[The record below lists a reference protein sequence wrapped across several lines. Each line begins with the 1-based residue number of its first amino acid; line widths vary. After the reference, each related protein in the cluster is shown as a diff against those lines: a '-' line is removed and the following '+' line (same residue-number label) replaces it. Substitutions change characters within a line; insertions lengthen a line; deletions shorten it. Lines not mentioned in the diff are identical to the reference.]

1 MRPSVWHPSICPQSA
16 QVSSPFSRTQLCT
29 GQSLSQNGVFAPSTR
44 QPVQWIMS
52 GVIATALSF
61 VHRAAVFSRRALL
74 FVIVAILASHFSQS
88 SPQHAMS
95 SFLGSRF
102 ASIFASLSLRSI
114 RAAFAADAGEL
125 RPSTAERA
133 LLCFSSKY
141 HLPAFRQRSDL
152 SFGSL
157 RAEKPRL
164 RRDGRVPQYGFTAL
178 GRTFPPL
185 CRTRAAFCRRR

>member
-1 MRPSVWHPSICPQSA
+1 MYGAELVAEGR
-16 QVSSPFSRTQLCT
+16 
-29 GQSLSQNGVFAPSTR
+29 FAPSTR

-61 VHRAAVFSRRALL
+61 VHRAAVFSRRASL
-74 FVIVAILASHFSQS
+74 FVIVAILASQVSQS

-102 ASIFASLSLRSI
+102 ASIFAFFSLRSI

-125 RPSTAERA
+125 RPSTGRTRFT
-133 LLCFSSKY
+133 LLFFIIPSSCISAAQRPVVRQ
-141 HLPAFRQRSDL
+141 PASRKI
-152 SFGSL
+152 
-157 RAEKPRL
+157 AAAPRC
-164 RRDGRVPQYGFTAL
+164 GFTAL

>member
-44 QPVQWIMS
+44 QPVQRIMS
-52 GVIATALSF
+52 GVIVTALSF
-61 VHRAAVFSRRALL
+61 VHRAAVFSRRASL
-74 FVIVAILASHFSQS
+74 FVIVAILASQVSQS
-88 SPQHAMS
+88 STQHAM

-102 ASIFASLSLRSI
+102 ASIFAFFSLRSI
-114 RAAFAADAGEL
+114 RAAFPADAGEL
-125 RPSTAERA
+125 RPPAAERA

-141 HLPAFRQRSDL
+141 HLPAFQQRSDL
-152 SFGSL
+152 SLGRL
-157 RAEKPRL
+157 RAEKSRL

-178 GRTFPPL
+178 GRTCPPL